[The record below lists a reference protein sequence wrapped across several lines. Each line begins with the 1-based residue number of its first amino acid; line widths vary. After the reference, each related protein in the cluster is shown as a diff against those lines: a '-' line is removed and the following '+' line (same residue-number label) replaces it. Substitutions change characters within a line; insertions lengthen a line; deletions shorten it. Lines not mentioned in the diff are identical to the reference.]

1 MTLRVCGI
9 RNGSRRSGGGLVK
22 GKRRGK
28 GGMLGVKDKR
38 RRGVS
43 VGAAMTAGSERVF
56 LIVLM
61 GEQYGF
67 RR

>member
-1 MTLRVCGI
+1 M
-9 RNGSRRSGGGLVK
+9 K